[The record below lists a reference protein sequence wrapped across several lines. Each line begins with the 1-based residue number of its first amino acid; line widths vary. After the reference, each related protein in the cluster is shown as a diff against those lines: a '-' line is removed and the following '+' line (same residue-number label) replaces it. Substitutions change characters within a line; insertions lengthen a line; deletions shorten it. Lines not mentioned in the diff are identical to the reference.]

1 MSHSIWPIAASHS
14 TKRRKNTM
22 WGYPFQG
29 IKIVH
34 EQMIQEA
41 LEHRT
46 FPRSE
51 KHARR
56 SPLKYIFG
64 AVQAH
69 FTTTS
74 ACQPQAVFPDS
85 DGEG

>member
-1 MSHSIWPIAASHS
+1 
-14 TKRRKNTM
+14 M
-22 WGYPFQG
+22 WGLPFQG
-29 IKIVH
+29 IKIIH

-51 KHARR
+51 KHARC
-56 SPLKYIFG
+56 SSLKHIFG

-74 ACQPQAVFPDS
+74 ARPS
-85 DGEG
+85 TGSSSLL

>member
-1 MSHSIWPIAASHS
+1 
-14 TKRRKNTM
+14 M
-22 WGYPFQG
+22 WGYSSQG

-46 FPRSE
+46 LPRSE

-56 SPLKYIFG
+56 PYLKHIFG
-64 AVQAH
+64 AVQAR
-69 FTTTS
+69 FTISS
-74 ACQPQAVFPDS
+74 ACQPQANLLCC
-85 DGEG
+85 DGEGVCSNS

>member
-1 MSHSIWPIAASHS
+1 
-14 TKRRKNTM
+14 M
-22 WGYPFQG
+22 WGLPFQG

-46 FPRSE
+46 FPRRA
-51 KHARR
+51 KHIHR
-56 SPLKYIFG
+56 SSLKDIFE

-69 FTTTS
+69 CTTTS
-74 ACQPQAVFPDS
+74 ACQPQAVLPCCNEKGS
-85 DGEG
+85 CSNS